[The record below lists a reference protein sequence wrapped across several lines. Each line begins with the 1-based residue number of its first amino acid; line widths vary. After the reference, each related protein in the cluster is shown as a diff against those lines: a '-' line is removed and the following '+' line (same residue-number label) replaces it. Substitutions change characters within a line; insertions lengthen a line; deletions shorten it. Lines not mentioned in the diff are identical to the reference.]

1 MSLSPVGRLVVAAL
15 LAGAGAACTSRMLS
29 SSGST
34 GTSAT
39 ESTSAAGA
47 RTGGGSLDAPAL
59 PASEAGA
66 PARLQSSPRHG
77 EYVMIKTGPN
87 DSVRAYVVYPQ
98 RRTKAPVVVAVHDI
112 YGLGSW
118 IRGVADQLAADGFI
132 AIAPDLITGSGLVT
146 DSAVKA
152 GGPAFVRAL
161 KREDVQRRISAVA
174 NYGMAL
180 PSATKQYGV
189 MGFCWG
195 GSTVFT
201 HAIDAPNLGASVVYY
216 GGSPATAELVKV
228 KAPILGLYG
237 SEDARVNNT
246 IPAADSA
253 LKAQNKRY
261 EQEIYAGAGHGFLR
275 GQEGMN
281 GANMTATQKAWPRT
295 IAFFRQTIDR

>member
-1 MSLSPVGRLVVAAL
+1 MSPVGRLVVAGVLVA
-15 LAGAGAACTSRMLS
+15 AGAACTSRMMS
-29 SSGST
+29 SSTSSGAGASAST
-34 GTSAT
+34 SGASGASAT
-39 ESTSAAGA
+39 S
-47 RTGGGSLDAPAL
+47 DAPAL

-77 EYVMIKTGPN
+77 EYVMVQTGPN

-180 PSATKQYGV
+180 PSAARKYGV

-201 HAIDAPNLGASVVYY
+201 HAVDAPNLGASVVYY
-216 GGSPATAELVKV
+216 GASPATAELVKV
-228 KAPILGLYG
+228 KAPVLGFYG
-237 SEDARVNNT
+237 AEDARVNST

-253 LKAQNKRY
+253 LEAQNKQY

-281 GANMTATQKAWPRT
+281 GANMAATQKAWPRT